1 MSELRPDAE
10 MSLVDSQNDE
20 DVMDSAIEQKMAF
33 WVNDSLEEIKNS
45 GDVWNM
51 AANAIFY
58 LDLNNLKEETR
69 EKIAFRLRYYG
80 CKVEELRTPDSNLTE
95 SAKNAF

>member
-33 WVNDSLEEIKNS
+33 WVNDSLEELKNS
-45 GDVWNM
+45 GNVWNL
-51 AANAIFY
+51 ADSAIFY
-58 LDLNNLKEETR
+58 LDLNNLKE
-69 EKIAFRLRYYG
+69 
-80 CKVEELRTPDSNLTE
+80 
-95 SAKNAF
+95 